1 MEGNNNQST
10 SEEISSKSLIVEKL
24 KQIRKRTLYI
34 WITILAV
41 LVGSAAIL
49 YYNQSE
55 KLAETYSKI
64 ESLEEKISQ
73 LNDDYDD
80 LLSENEELE
89 CQLEEYQNQQETI
102 DELNIKL
109 SELQKQHDT
118 LKTENEKFR
127 AENETLKAQV
137 AEKEA
142 ALQAL
147 AQQNSSSGGNGMR
160 VPERGYSDS
169 SEMVWLSETGSKY
182 HSIPDCGRMNP
193 NNAWQVSRSS
203 AEAQGY
209 DACKKC
215 Y

>member
-1 MEGNNNQST
+1 MEENNNQST
-10 SEEISSKSLIVEKL
+10 SEETSSKSLIVEKL
-24 KQIRKRTLYI
+24 KQVRKRTLYI

-41 LVGSAAIL
+41 LVGSATIL

-89 CQLEEYQNQQETI
+89 CQLEEYQDQQETI

-118 LKTENEKFR
+118 LKIENEKFR
-127 AENETLKAQV
+127 AENETLKAQ
-137 AEKEA
+137 
-142 ALQAL
+142 
-147 AQQNSSSGGNGMR
+147 QNSSSGGNGMR
-160 VPERGYSDS
+160 VLERGYSDS